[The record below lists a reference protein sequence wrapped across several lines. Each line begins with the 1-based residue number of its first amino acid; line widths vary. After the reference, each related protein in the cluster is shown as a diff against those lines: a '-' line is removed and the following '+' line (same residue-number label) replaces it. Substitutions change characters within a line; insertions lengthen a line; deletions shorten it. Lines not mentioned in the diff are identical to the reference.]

1 MDMGRD
7 GESAKQRE
15 REMST
20 GILGHPG
27 GLEQEL
33 QAELRDEH
41 LMNR

>member
-15 REMST
+15 RDMST

-27 GLEQEL
+27 GFEQKL
-33 QAELRDEH
+33 QAEGRDEH
-41 LMNR
+41 LVNR